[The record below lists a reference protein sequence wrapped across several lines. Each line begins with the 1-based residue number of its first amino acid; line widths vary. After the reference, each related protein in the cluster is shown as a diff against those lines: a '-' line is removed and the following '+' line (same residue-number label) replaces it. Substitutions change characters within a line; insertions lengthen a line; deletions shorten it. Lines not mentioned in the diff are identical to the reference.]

1 MKRSVW
7 AFEEEVK
14 EIELNWLIEGVEN
27 YRGDH
32 SIGHYLDKRI
42 PFKFTKSVIGTWFQV
57 IFCRFPNST
66 AVS

>member
-42 PFKFTKSVIGTWFQV
+42 PFKYTNSVTGTWF
-57 IFCRFPNST
+57 
-66 AVS
+66 